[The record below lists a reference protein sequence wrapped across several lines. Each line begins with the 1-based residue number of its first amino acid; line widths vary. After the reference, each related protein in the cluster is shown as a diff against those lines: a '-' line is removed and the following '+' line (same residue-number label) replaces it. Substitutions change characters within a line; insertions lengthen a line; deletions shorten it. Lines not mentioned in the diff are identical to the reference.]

1 MLQLRTAFPL
11 PGSIAL
17 FEGLRWRIFQHAGD
31 QAVIT
36 REGPT
41 TALTR
46 RAPIAELV
54 DPVAADHNA
63 ILPFTDMSEATTRI
77 ALFTAKLLRDANEVA
92 LYDLGRQL
100 AEQADA
106 GRIPR
111 YQDNYHLVRVMRRL
125 GWRKD
130 GWTGPEGQ
138 SRSPRYIRV
147 ATAQQAA

>member
-1 MLQLRTAFPL
+1 MLQLRSQFPF

-17 FEGLRWRIFQHAGD
+17 FDGLRWRVFQHQGD

-36 REGPT
+36 REGPRA
-41 TALTR
+41 ALTR
-46 RAPIAELV
+46 RAPIDELV
-54 DPVAADHNA
+54 DPVEADHNA
-63 ILPFTDMSEATTRI
+63 ILPFEDISEATKRI
-77 ALFTAKLLRDANEVA
+77 ALYTAKLLRDANEVA

-100 AEQADA
+100 TQQANA

-111 YQDNYHLVRVMRRL
+111 YTDNSHLARIMRHL

-138 SRSPRYIRV
+138 TRSPRYVRV
-147 ATAQQAA
+147 ATPAKAA

>member
-1 MLQLRTAFPL
+1 MLQLRTQFPF

-17 FEGLRWRIFQHAGD
+17 FAGLRWRVWQHVGD

-36 REGPT
+36 REGPRA
-41 TALTR
+41 ALTR
-46 RAPIAELV
+46 RAPIDELV
-54 DPVAADHNA
+54 DPVEADHNA
-63 ILPFTDMSEATTRI
+63 ILPFEDMSEATARI
-77 ALFTAKLLRDANEVA
+77 AMFTNKLLRDANEVA

-100 AEQADA
+100 AQQADA

-111 YQDNYHLVRVMRRL
+111 YQDNYHLVRIMRRL

-138 SRSPRYIRV
+138 TRSPRYVRV
-147 ATAQQAA
+147 ATPAKAA

>member
-17 FEGLRWRIFQHAGD
+17 FEGLRWRIFQHVGD

-36 REGPT
+36 REGPN

-46 RAPIAELV
+46 RAPLDELV
-54 DPVAADHNA
+54 DPVTADHNA

-77 ALFTAKLLRDANEVA
+77 ALFTAKLLRNANEVA
-92 LYDLGRQL
+92 LYDLGQQL
-100 AEQADA
+100 TEQAKT

-111 YQDNYHLVRVMRRL
+111 YQDNSHLVRIMRHL
-125 GWRKD
+125 GWRKQ
-130 GWTGPEGQ
+130 GYVGEGYT
-138 SRSPRYIRV
+138 RSPRYVR
-147 ATAQQAA
+147 AAAPAKAA